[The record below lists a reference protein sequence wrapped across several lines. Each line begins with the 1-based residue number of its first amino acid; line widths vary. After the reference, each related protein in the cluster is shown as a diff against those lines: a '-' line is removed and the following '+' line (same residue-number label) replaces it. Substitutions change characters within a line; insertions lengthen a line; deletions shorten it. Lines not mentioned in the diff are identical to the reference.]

1 MPGGTIPLI
10 EAAVE
15 SLEAA
20 LAAQAGG
27 ADRIELCT
35 DLAHGG
41 TTPAVELLRESIF
54 RLSIP
59 IFVLVRPRAG
69 DFSYTA
75 AEHRVMLEQIEH
87 AKQAGAHGIVT
98 GALTLQR
105 ELDEVRTAE
114 LLEAARPLHF
124 TFHRAF
130 DACRDRRT
138 TLESLSRLGV
148 ERVLTSG
155 GATTAAEGVHEI
167 GRLVI
172 QAKGRIEIL
181 PGGGVTAENVIQLVQ
196 QTGVREIHFSAND
209 PNKVR
214 IIRELLFSP
223 PSRSA
228 R

>member
-1 MPGGTIPLI
+1 
-10 EAAVE
+10 
-15 SLEAA
+15 
-20 LAAQAGG
+20 
-27 ADRIELCT
+27 
-35 DLAHGG
+35 
-41 TTPAVELLRESIF
+41 
-54 RLSIP
+54 
-59 IFVLVRPRAG
+59 
-69 DFSYTA
+69 
-75 AEHRVMLEQIEH
+75 MLEQIEH

-138 TLESLSRLGV
+138 TLESLIRLGV

-155 GATTAAEGVHEI
+155 GATTAPEGVHEI
-167 GRLVI
+167 RRLVI

-181 PGGGVTAENVIQLVQ
+181 PGGGVTGENVIQLVQ
-196 QTGVREIHFSAND
+196 QTGVRELHFSAND

-223 PSRSA
+223 PSRSP